1 MEYNFTHISNIQIQ
15 EANNNKFFGDYTH
28 THYKVPNSE
37 LLKLN
42 LKLNLNV
49 QLSAKRLDFVNWT
62 GAKPLQAY
70 TNHLDFNFGNQPTQ
84 ELSNEI

>member
-1 MEYNFTHISNIQIQ
+1 MACNFTHFSNMQIQ
-15 EANNNKFFGDYTH
+15 EANNNKFCSDYTH

-42 LKLNLNV
+42 SKLNLNV
-49 QLSAKRLDFVNWT
+49 QLSAKRLDFVNWI

-70 TNHLDFNFGNQPTQ
+70 TNHLDFNFGNQLAQ

>member
-1 MEYNFTHISNIQIQ
+1 MQIQ
-15 EANNNKFFGDYTH
+15 ESNNYKFCSDYTH

-49 QLSAKRLDFVNWT
+49 QLSAKRLDFVNWI
-62 GAKPLQAY
+62 GAKLLQAD

-84 ELSNEI
+84 ELSKEI

>member
-1 MEYNFTHISNIQIQ
+1 MQIQ
-15 EANNNKFFGDYTH
+15 ESNNYKFCSDYTH

-49 QLSAKRLDFVNWT
+49 QLSAKRLDFVNWI
-62 GAKPLQAY
+62 GASLHKSFRFQLWKSTDTRTEQR
-70 TNHLDFNFGNQPTQ
+70 NLRWH
-84 ELSNEI
+84 